1 MLASSSSSVIPRV
14 DMRGTW
20 NYAVHMTT
28 MIQIRNVPDALHRQ
42 LKSRAALA
50 GMSLS
55 DYLLREI
62 RQVAERP
69 TLEELRARLERHPG
83 MTPSVA
89 PAEAVRAERDR
100 R

>member
-1 MLASSSSSVIPRV
+1 
-14 DMRGTW
+14 
-20 NYAVHMTT
+20 MTA
-28 MIQIRNVPDALHRQ
+28 MIQIRNVPDALHRR

-55 DYLLREI
+55 DYLLSEI

-69 TLEELRARLERHPG
+69 TMDELRARLESRPKLI
-83 MTPSVA
+83 PSVDS
-89 PAEAVRAERDR
+89 AEAVRAERDR

>member
-1 MLASSSSSVIPRV
+1 ML
-14 DMRGTW
+14 GTCI
-20 NYAVHMTT
+20 NVLHMTT

-55 DYLLREI
+55 EYLLSEI
-62 RQVAERP
+62 REVAERP
-69 TLEELRARLERHPG
+69 TLAELRARLDRRSG
-83 MTPSVA
+83 VTPSVA
-89 PAEAVRAERDR
+89 PAQAVRAERDR

>member
-1 MLASSSSSVIPRV
+1 
-14 DMRGTW
+14 
-20 NYAVHMTT
+20 MTR

-55 DYLLREI
+55 EYLLSEI
-62 RQVAERP
+62 REVAERP
-69 TLEELRARLERHPG
+69 TLAELRARLDRRSG
-83 MTPSVA
+83 VTPSVA
-89 PAEAVRAERDR
+89 PAQAVRAERDR